1 MIHTVNL
8 FVLLISIIS
17 EKNHRRK
24 RTINVF
30 YQRQI
35 IFPQTSHI
43 ICYTLKKNHE
53 KTFTVKKI
61 PAKKCL
67 ESMLEYD
74 IQGQIR

>member
-1 MIHTVNL
+1 MIHTVYL

-53 KTFTVKKI
+53 KKNFT
-61 PAKKCL
+61 AKKCL